1 MLLLFLYILSAKV
14 TIFTEMS
21 NKNTK
26 KTKKCATFVA
36 HYN

>member
-26 KTKKCATFVA
+26 KNKKMCHFRGTL
-36 HYN
+36 